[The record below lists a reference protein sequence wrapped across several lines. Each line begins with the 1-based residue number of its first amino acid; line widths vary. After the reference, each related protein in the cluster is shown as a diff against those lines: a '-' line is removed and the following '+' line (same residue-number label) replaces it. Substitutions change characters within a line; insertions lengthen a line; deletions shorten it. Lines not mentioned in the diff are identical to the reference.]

1 MDMGRPTH
9 ISIRQTK
16 FQSKSWKTFNGW
28 VALTSTPLPHASLRT
43 GTQKVCSKLRGF
55 RVWFSQPSTSLFAHS
70 CILWGGGEGPLVS
83 FRQFAHRRPR
93 RRPCARF
100 GWPQVRKQMSEE
112 IVHEWEETQEVLDVG
127 HTIHLG
133 SRPGGWEE
141 RIVVVVHWNRNIL
154 DYGWFSL
161 NISPK
166 VKCHQFDGRDYCD
179 FFFTHRVYKPTVH
192 LNVVMCDADDDT
204 LLFLAA
210 AARNVIWWRHLSP
223 CTHQTGQ
230 KLSMSSVRLS
240 VKMYSWTFKTARI
253 WLQIA
258 IHASALDESWAKRHK
273 TCSFVIAIL
282 NVF

>member
-1 MDMGRPTH
+1 MLVARREGRKIAANSGILIEQLINPAWHDGEIAANWPFVTDAIFQPDGATYFYIN
-9 ISIRQTK
+9 IS
-16 FQSKSWKTFNGW
+16 
-28 VALTSTPLPHASLRT
+28 
-43 GTQKVCSKLRGF
+43 
-55 RVWFSQPSTSLFAHS
+55 
-70 CILWGGGEGPLVS
+70 
-83 FRQFAHRRPR
+83 
-93 RRPCARF
+93 
-100 GWPQVRKQMSEE
+100 
-112 IVHEWEETQEVLDVG
+112 
-127 HTIHLG
+127 
-133 SRPGGWEE
+133 
-141 RIVVVVHWNRNIL
+141 
-154 DYGWFSL
+154 WFSL